1 MKYQLPAYIY
11 GHWLFS
17 DPVKF
22 QWWLRLLS
30 MICDKD
36 SVIEIK
42 GVRKRCVRGS
52 VFTTQGELAKAWGTT
67 CDKVQ
72 AFLRKLES
80 KGEIIRITD
89 AKLTE
94 IKVLNI
100 ADYDVLGRNLDAK
113 LTQSDHFDAILTE
126 IKGLL
131 STLSGDVRRKVDA
144 IFGKN
149 EDFDAKLTEINAIY
163 SEASEDDRRNLDAIL
178 EKSLASAKKST
189 KRNIYSYI
197 YNITFPNGN
206 VSLDKSKLLFTHAHE
221 VSGVE
226 ASPEDAIILDEVA
239 APGPP
244 APEKKKKAR
253 KPPKEPSAVTKGRQ
267 VFEKVYL
274 ERFDEPYYWSAKDAS
289 NMKQLLDKIAFSR
302 KNRDNPLPVDD
313 ESVIIALDQFLHVIN
328 KEWIINNFTVSVIN
342 SQYGAIVSE
351 LRNRKNGNS
360 QNKQN
365 SGRATADDVPGQ
377 KNDLYDDLQRKHEQ
391 WKKEREGDCPEP
403 KLLPG

>member
-80 KGEIIRITD
+80 KGEIKRKTD

>member
-80 KGEIIRITD
+80 KGEIKRKTD

-113 LTQSDHFDAILTE
+113 LTH
-126 IKGLL
+126 
-131 STLSGDVRRKVDA
+131 RRKVDA
-144 IFGKN
+144 ILTQLIDAISGFS
-149 EDFDAKLTEINAIY
+149 EDDKRNLDAKLTQLADFKRKEPKEIYNTQIT
-163 SEASEDDRRNLDAIL
+163 SPDGDVQED
-178 EKSLASAKKST
+178 KSSCLLSRAQESVGDKKAKAKKEPKPKKEKT
-189 KRNIYSYI
+189 K
-197 YNITFPNGN
+197 
-206 VSLDKSKLLFTHAHE
+206 KSPTL
-221 VSGVE
+221 
-226 ASPEDAIILDEVA
+226 VA
-239 APGPP
+239 
-244 APEKKKKAR
+244 R
-253 KPPKEPSAVTKGRQ
+253 GRT
-267 VFEKVYL
+267 VFEEFYQKLY
-274 ERFDEPYYWSAKDAS
+274 DSPYYWSAKDGMH
-289 NMKQLLDKIAFSR
+289 MKQLLQKISFSR
-302 KNRDNPLPVDD
+302 QHRENPLPIDD
-313 ESVIIALDQFLHVIN
+313 DSVLAALGQFLERIN
-328 KEWIINNFTVSVIN
+328 KSWVMDNFSVSTIN
-342 SQYGAIVSE
+342 SQYNNIISEIRNASKTVTNGRILNTTAAQGRPAVGADLSDSYRQRASILADIEEADRRYLEKRESVSDVTYEE
-351 LRNRKNGNS
+351 LP
-360 QNKQN
+360 
-365 SGRATADDVPGQ
+365 T
-377 KNDLYDDLQRKHEQ
+377 
-391 WKKEREGDCPEP
+391 
-403 KLLPG
+403 LPGG

>member
-80 KGEIIRITD
+80 KGEIKRKTD

-131 STLSGDVRRKVDA
+131 STLSGDVRR
-144 IFGKN
+144 N
-149 EDFDAKLTEINAIY
+149 LDAKLTQ
-163 SEASEDDRRNLDAIL
+163 S
-178 EKSLASAKKST
+178 SAKMK
-189 KRNIYSYI
+189 
-197 YNITFPNGN
+197 
-206 VSLDKSKLLFTHAHE
+206 
-221 VSGVE
+221 
-226 ASPEDAIILDEVA
+226 ILTQ
-239 APGPP
+239 
-244 APEKKKKAR
+244 
-253 KPPKEPSAVTKGRQ
+253 S
-267 VFEKVYL
+267 
-274 ERFDEPYYWSAKDAS
+274 
-289 NMKQLLDKIAFSR
+289 
-302 KNRDNPLPVDD
+302 
-313 ESVIIALDQFLHVIN
+313 
-328 KEWIINNFTVSVIN
+328 
-342 SQYGAIVSE
+342 
-351 LRNRKNGNS
+351 
-360 QNKQN
+360 
-365 SGRATADDVPGQ
+365 
-377 KNDLYDDLQRKHEQ
+377 
-391 WKKEREGDCPEP
+391 
-403 KLLPG
+403 

>member
-80 KGEIIRITD
+80 KGEIKRKTD

-189 KRNIYSYI
+189 KRNIYNYI

>member
-72 AFLRKLES
+72 AFLHKLES
-80 KGEIIRITD
+80 KGEIKRKTD